1 MRMKRSR
8 EVIMAVSTEQ
18 CHGGRTSSVR
28 RMTRRVGMA
37 MLISCRDTAIGV
49 PAPLIAC
56 LYAREWWR
64 VVSVVCVADH
74 SHFQMRSSEGERATR
89 GRSTTGAAMVSKSDE
104 ER

>member
-1 MRMKRSR
+1 MGIKRSR

-18 CHGGRTSSVR
+18 GPGGRTSSAR

-64 VVSVVCVADH
+64 CLSSGFFVDH
-74 SHFQMRSSEGERATR
+74 SHFSMLNCEARRRARNTWAVDDR
-89 GRSTTGAAMVSKSDE
+89 GGAVQTIL
-104 ER
+104 